1 VALCDLGRFDEAA
14 AEVARHRAAY
24 ADPAHPETA
33 HRLAWIDGRIAR
45 GRGDA
50 AAAEGL
56 LLAARNGYLAAA
68 NPFNAALI
76 ALDLAEQYQAEGRTA
91 AVRRIAEATVGVF
104 AAGGVHRE
112 ALRAAALFR
121 DAAVAE
127 RLTAGLLAHLRGWFA
142 QARRN
147 PRLPFAP
154 PG

>member
-1 VALCDLGRFDEAA
+1 
-14 AEVARHRAAY
+14 
-24 ADPAHPETA
+24 
-33 HRLAWIDGRIAR
+33 
-45 GRGDA
+45 
-50 AAAEGL
+50 
-56 LLAARNGYLAAA
+56 
-68 NPFNAALI
+68 
-76 ALDLAEQYQAEGRTA
+76 
-91 AVRRIAEATVGVF
+91 VF